1 MTDYHTAA
9 PFDRP
14 ADEISLIP
22 TGYRPAYSG
31 PKTDLGRS
39 AMAGGGNW
47 AQRIGRHMLPD
58 GSVAVPPRIAA
69 WLEKR
74 AGVTHDRRIALRD
87 TDPTAYAVL
96 AALRLA
102 ALYHCSGTGTEL
114 PAQQHRTQELR
125 LWMSTSTAAALFGVT
140 DRAIRK
146 WIATGKLPATR
157 HGGRWL
163 INRNHLQALA
173 LSA

>member
-1 MTDYHTAA
+1 MTDHHTGA
-9 PFDRP
+9 PRDRP
-14 ADEISLIP
+14 ADEISLTP
-22 TGYRPAYSG
+22 AGYRFACPGHKDDASRR
-31 PKTDLGRS
+31 P
-39 AMAGGGNW
+39 MAGGGDW
-47 AQRIGRHMLPD
+47 AQRIGRHILPD

-69 WLEKR
+69 WLERK
-74 AGVTHDRRIALRD
+74 AGVTRERRIAIRD
-87 TDPTAYAVL
+87 SDPAAYEVL

-102 ALYHCSGTGTEL
+102 ALRSSSGCGTKVA
-114 PAQQHRTQELR
+114 AQQHLTQELR
-125 LWMSTSTAAALFGVT
+125 VWMNTSTAAALLGVT